1 MKKNELVIVL
11 GLMTIL
17 VSTTALVIGVSKQ
30 IAPASEQVEASSS
43 EISPENN
50 DDVENENAEVN
61 YLKSEEAKQ
70 AVMDQDLTLMDAYG
84 LHYDYAHLSLPE
96 VVQVYLD
103 EIGAPHSSVAFSYKN
118 TETGEIIAMNEL
130 QSMTAGSTYK
140 LPLNM
145 LIVDGVL
152 NGQFFMDKPYDIAN
166 LSFENESEYL
176 AYRGQFGNGMTISE
190 MQEYSLVYSENTPAY
205 GMVQMLGGFEATYKL
220 FGRYGQS
227 RGDIKAIDLESGNK
241 TTTDY
246 YIQVLDYL
254 WHNQEKYSDILYY
267 LGISFPNQYFKAYLP
282 HLTIYQK
289 PGYYAEALNVDA
301 IVYEETPYLIALYT
315 AGLGGSNA
323 ETTEINGLGY
333 VQLTELTYVI
343 NQWHRVNQNP

>member
-11 GLMTIL
+11 GLMAVL
-17 VSTTALVIGVSKQ
+17 ALTAGLVIGISKQ
-30 IAPASEQVEASSS
+30 TAPVNDQGETSVPTSSS
-43 EISPENN
+43 DIKNGTEE
-50 DDVENENAEVN
+50 EAAEVS
-61 YLKSEEAKQ
+61 YLKSDEAKQ
-70 AVMDQDLTLMDAYG
+70 AVMDQDLALMDAYG

-130 QSMTAGSTYK
+130 QPMTAGSTYK

-145 LIVDGVL
+145 LIVDDVL
-152 NGQFFMDKPYDIAN
+152 NGQFFMDKPYDIVN

-176 AYRGQFGNGMTISE
+176 AYRGQFGNAMTISE

-205 GMVQMLGGFEATYKL
+205 GMIQMLGGFEAAYKL

-227 RGDIKAIDLESGNK
+227 RADIKAIDLESGNK

-254 WHNQEKYSDILYY
+254 WHHQEKYSDILYY
-267 LGISFPNQYFKAYLP
+267 LGISFPNQYFKAYLS